1 MPKTYKNLWEG
12 IIGWDN
18 LYTAYLEA
26 RKRKRYKA
34 GVLRFN
40 ANLEEN
46 ITNIQNHLMWG
57 SWRPSK
63 WKEFMVY
70 EPKRRLIQAPPFKD
84 RVVHHALAS
93 VISPLFERKFIFD
106 SYACRQGKGFHQAA
120 KRVQTFLQ
128 KARVDG
134 ETTYVLKADISK
146 YFHSIDH
153 DALSRIFSRTI
164 RDERVLAL
172 SNHIIRDAEFDKCG
186 IPLGSLTS
194 QIYANI
200 YLDQLDH
207 YVKDTLGV
215 KYYCR
220 FMDDFIIVCNDKK
233 YLWLLLSEIEHF
245 LTNKLKLT
253 LNPKTAIFPSVRG
266 VDFCGYRV
274 WVNHI
279 LPRKKNIRR
288 ARRSFAKLTRAY
300 SKGEVSLEKVKAC
313 IMSFL
318 GYTKHCNSYITT
330 QNILNET
337 ILRRSKCKSE

>member
-84 RVVHHALAS
+84 RVVHHAMADT
-93 VISPLFERKFIFD
+93 VGPLFEKKFIFD
-106 SYACRQGKGFHQAA
+106 SYACRRGKGFHQAT
-120 KRVQTFLQ
+120 KRVQNFLQ
-128 KARVDG
+128 KAQVDG
-134 ETTYVLKADISK
+134 RTTYILKADISK
-146 YFHSIDH
+146 YFHSINH
-153 DALSRIFSRTI
+153 DVLLSILCRTI
-164 RDERVLAL
+164 KDKRTLNLNE
-172 SNHIIRDAEFDKCG
+172 HIVRDAGFDFCG

-194 QIYANI
+194 QLYANI

-207 YVKDTLGV
+207 YIKDDLGV
-215 KYYCR
+215 KHYCR
-220 FMDDFIIVCNDKK
+220 YMDDFIIVSNDKK
-233 YLWLLLSEIEHF
+233 YLWFLLSEIEYF

-253 LNPKTAIFPSVRG
+253 LNPKTAIFPASRG
-266 VDFCGYRV
+266 IDFCGYRI
-274 WVNHI
+274 WNDYI

-288 ARRSFAKLTRAY
+288 ARRSFVKLAKMY
-300 SKGEVSLEKVKAC
+300 SGREISLEIVKSS

-318 GYTKHCNSYITT
+318 GYVKHCNGYITT
-330 QNILNET
+330 RNILNET
-337 ILRRSKCKSE
+337 ILRRL